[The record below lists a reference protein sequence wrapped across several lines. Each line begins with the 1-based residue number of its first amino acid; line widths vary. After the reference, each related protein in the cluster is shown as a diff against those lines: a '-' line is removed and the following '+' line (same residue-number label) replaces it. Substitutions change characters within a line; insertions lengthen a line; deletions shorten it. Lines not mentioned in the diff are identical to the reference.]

1 MEVRVYKATRAVAN
15 MHIVGKYSVLDPV
28 QSTFHLFSSL
38 SKLIILG
45 FYHNLHLKGE
55 DLRYREIKQPV
66 QSHTSRK

>member
-55 DLRYREIKQPV
+55 ETKV
-66 QSHTSRK
+66 QRD